1 MEETVLK
8 NLNEL
13 FKDNID
19 VKDDGRVIVQRPIVS
34 ICFGK
39 IVDSLERWTENK
51 DVNVRVTEELGYVP
65 LSKQVERLMQAGE
78 DLIYTKLAEGT
89 FSNDEGDEEFH
100 DSFFDDISSKS
111 YDELQKMYLDTKENF
126 YQKRAVIAAAARRS
140 LKAEEEKQSEK
151 LSTTAPGAATKAPKN
166 DGESS
171 GT

>member
-1 MEETVLK
+1 MKETVLK
-8 NLNEL
+8 NLKEL

-39 IVDSLERWTENK
+39 FVDSLERWTENK

-100 DSFFDDISSKS
+100 DSFLDDISSKS
-111 YDELQKMYLDTKENF
+111 YDELQKMYLDTKESF

-140 LKAEEEKQSEK
+140 LKAEEKEKSEE
-151 LSTTAPGAATKAPKN
+151 LSTTAPGAATKAPNKE
-166 DGESS
+166 GESS